1 MIEFLASVEIDSS
14 APLLK
19 VIRSAAGEHLLIV
32 PHSRIFDLPADSIL
46 GSLQAPGPGNDREAL
61 PSFLAAALANT
72 AYGEVPLDH
81 VVAPAPQSI
90 SLNVSSSC
98 NLSCSYCYAAQGS
111 FQGAQPSPMS
121 WHVTQAA
128 IDKLLRDADPLAPIT
143 IGFLGG
149 EPFVNR
155 RLIHRA
161 VHYAAAEAQLHG
173 LDVRFSVTTNGTLL
187 NEEDVD
193 LLRTHR
199 FAVTVSIDGG
209 KEIQSLQRPAFNMTR
224 SSYEQL
230 VAATRSLLAD
240 PGLAQVSA
248 RATVKRGTFDLRER
262 FEDILS
268 IGFPEVGFAPLRAT
282 RTDEDALRDEDW
294 PAYLSAMIELA
305 SSEVARMKRG
315 LPIRFTNLAVALKQV
330 HRGASS
336 PYPCGAGGGYFSVAA
351 NGEWY
356 ACHRAIGS
364 PEFRM
369 GDNDGL
375 DSSRRRDFLIERHVH
390 SQPACRQ
397 CWARYLCSG
406 GCHQEASAR
415 SDSSCGFVRGWLE
428 FCIATYCEF
437 SPEMLESLTKASALK
452 EAGHE

>member
-1 MIEFLASVEIDSS
+1 MIEPLSVIEGDPS
-14 APLLK
+14 AQLLK
-19 VIRSAAGEHLLIV
+19 VIRSAVGEHLLIV
-32 PHSRIFDLPADSIL
+32 PHSRIFDLPANAIGDSL
-46 GSLQAPGPGNDREAL
+46 PDSDRGGDREAL
-61 PSFLAAALANT
+61 PRFLAAALGNT

-111 FQGAQPSPMS
+111 FEGAQPSPMS
-121 WHVTQAA
+121 WEVAQAA
-128 IDKLLRDADPLAPIT
+128 IDKLLCDADPGAPIT

-155 RLIHRA
+155 RLIHRT
-161 VHYAAAEAQLHG
+161 VHYARAAAQMRG

-187 NEEDVD
+187 NEEDVE

-209 KEIQSLQRPAFNMTR
+209 RQIQSLQRPTFNMAR
-224 SSYEQL
+224 SSYDQL

-248 RATVKRGTFDLRER
+248 RATVKRPSFNLGER
-262 FEDILS
+262 FGDILS

-282 RTDEDALRDEDW
+282 RADESALTNEDW

-305 SSEVARMKRG
+305 ALEVQRMKRG
-315 LPIRFTNLAVALKQV
+315 LPIRFTNLAVALKQI

-351 NGEWY
+351 GGEWY

-369 GDNDGL
+369 GNNQAL
-375 DSSRRRDFLIERHVH
+375 DSKRRQEFLIERHVH

-406 GCHQEASAR
+406 GCHQEATAR
-415 SDSSCGFVRGWLE
+415 NDSSCGFVRGWLE
-428 FCIATYCEF
+428 FCLTTYCEI
-437 SPEMLESLTKASALK
+437 SGEMPDFLNRSILA
-452 EAGHE
+452 